1 MILLKIILLTSN
13 VKDGVS
19 VIFEKASL
27 PRYQKI
33 ALDIATGIYKG
44 HMAEGQRLHGRSTL
58 AGKYNVS
65 PETIRRAIKLLED
78 VGVVQSS
85 RGSGI
90 TIISKENAFVYI
102 NKFQNIESIAS
113 HRKKILSLITEKRKI
128 DEEIIKSID
137 KIIDYSGRLKNIT
150 PITPL
155 EIEIPID
162 SNILGESIESV
173 KFWQHTGATIVGIKR
188 GDTTILSPGPYATF
202 EKGDVLVVIGDEEVY
217 DAVRVFLKQN
227 II

>member
-1 MILLKIILLTSN
+1 MSL
-13 VKDGVS
+13 
-19 VIFEKASL
+19 IFEKTSL

-44 HMAEGQRLHGRSTL
+44 DMKEGQRLHGRSTL

-65 PETIRRAIKLLED
+65 PETVRRAIKLLED
-78 VGVVQSS
+78 VGVVESS

-90 TIISKENAFVYI
+90 TILSKENAFVYL
-102 NKFQNIESIAS
+102 NKFQNIESIAT
-113 HRKKILSLITEKRKI
+113 HRKKIMTLIAKKREI
-128 DEEIIKSID
+128 DEEIFNSLD
-137 KIIDYSGRLKNIT
+137 RIIDYAGRLKNVT

-155 EIEIPID
+155 EIDIP
-162 SNILGESIESV
+162 LESIIIGKTIESV

-202 EKGDVLVVIGDEEVY
+202 EKGDVLVVVGDDEVY
-217 DAVRVFLKQN
+217 DAVRLFLKEN

>member
-1 MILLKIILLTSN
+1 MIVLKVILKTRKI
-13 VKDGVS
+13 KDGVS

-33 ALDIATGIYKG
+33 ALDIATAIYKG
-44 HMAEGQRLHGRSTL
+44 HMTEGQRLHGRSTL

-78 VGVVQSS
+78 VGVVESS

-102 NKFQNIESIAS
+102 NKFQNIESIAT
-113 HRKKILSLITEKRKI
+113 HRKKILSLIAQKRKI
-128 DEEIIKSID
+128 DEEIMISID
-137 KIIDYSGRLKNIT
+137 RIIDYSDRLKNIT

-155 EIEIPID
+155 EIEIPLD
-162 SNILGESIESV
+162 SIIIGKSIESL

-188 GDTTILSPGPYATF
+188 GEDTILSPGPYATF
-202 EKGDVLVVIGDEEVY
+202 DKGDVLVVIGDEEVY
-217 DAVRVFLKQN
+217 DAVRLFLNQN
-227 II
+227 SI

>member
-1 MILLKIILLTSN
+1 M
-13 VKDGVS
+13 
-19 VIFEKASL
+19 FEKASL

-44 HMAEGQRLHGRSTL
+44 EMKEGQRLHGRSTL

-78 VGVVQSS
+78 VGVAESS

-90 TIISKENAFVYI
+90 TILSKENAFVYI
-102 NKFQNIESIAS
+102 NTFQNIESVAT
-113 HRKKILSLITEKRKI
+113 HKKNLLSLIAQKKQL
-128 DEEIIKSID
+128 DEEIIESID

-150 PITPL
+150 PITPM
-155 EIEIPID
+155 EIEIPLASKI
-162 SNILGESIESV
+162 IGESVESV

-188 GDTTILSPGPYATF
+188 GGETILSPGPYAIF
-202 EKGDVLVVIGDEEVY
+202 KKDDVLVVIGDEAVY
-217 DAVRVFLKQN
+217 DAVRTFLNQST
-227 II
+227 I

>member
-1 MILLKIILLTSN
+1 M
-13 VKDGVS
+13 S
-19 VIFEKASL
+19 VIFEKTSL

-44 HMAEGQRLHGRSTL
+44 EMQEGQRLHGRSTL

-78 VGVVQSS
+78 VGVVESS

-102 NKFQNIESIAS
+102 NKFQNIESIAT
-113 HRKKILSLITEKRKI
+113 HRKKITSLIAQKKKLD
-128 DEEIIKSID
+128 DEIFKSID
-137 KIIDYSGRLKNIT
+137 RIIDYSGRLKNVT

-155 EIEIPID
+155 EIEIPLD
-162 SNILGESIESV
+162 SSIIGQSIENL
-173 KFWQHTGATIVGIKR
+173 KFWQHTGATIIGIKR

-202 EKGDVLVVIGDEEVY
+202 EEGDVLVVVGDEEVY
-217 DAVRVFLKQN
+217 DAVRLFLKEN